1 MKGMTPDEAN
11 SLTALLYGLPAAE
24 QGWTVPQ
31 LNQLLFL
38 RQVHQAGRI
47 GSDDGGVDPAD

>member
-38 RQVHQAGRI
+38 RRVHQAGRI
-47 GSDDGGVDPAD
+47 SSDDGGLDPAD